1 MESRTQPLQQG
12 LAEFAAAK
20 NEIVM
25 KTALLITGIIGGLA
39 LGAPGAF
46 AQEDTKAAVRVNGH
60 TITAAEVK
68 LAADDILPHLTD
80 VPPKL
85 RYAFIVEYLVERHLL
100 AQVAVTEGVTDT
112 KEYKDRLAFYQA
124 KALRDAYFSAKIKPL
139 ISDAEIRKAYDAQA
153 AKITPEKRA
162 RARHIL
168 VGTEKEAKDVVAKL
182 DAGEKFEELAKK
194 VSIDGSKE
202 FGGDLGYFS
211 AGEMVPEFSKAVFA
225 MTNGEVSA
233 PVKTDFGWH
242 VIRLEDMKEQ
252 GAQPFEEVK
261 PAIRQVLLRQAVQDK
276 IVELRKTG
284 DIEIIDPDL
293 IKLQEETE
301 KQRQKM
307 LEQQEQDSTGGKSD
321 KQN

>member
-1 MESRTQPLQQG
+1 
-12 LAEFAAAK
+12 
-20 NEIVM
+20 M
-25 KTALLITGIIGGLA
+25 KKGLLIAGLIGGIG
-39 LGAPGAF
+39 LGTSVSL
-46 AQEDTKAAVRVNGH
+46 AQEDSKAAVRVNGH

-68 LAADDILPHLTD
+68 LAADDILPHLSD

-85 RYAFIVEYLVERHLL
+85 RYPFIVEYLVERHLL

-124 KALRDAYFSAKIKPL
+124 KALRDAYFAAKVKPL
-139 ISDAEIRKAYDAQA
+139 ITDAEIKKAYDAQA

-168 VGTEKEAKDVVAKL
+168 VATEQEAKDVLAKL
-182 DAGEKFEELAKK
+182 NAGEEFAELAKT

-211 AGEMVPEFSKAVFA
+211 AGEMVPEFSNAVFS
-225 MTNGEVSA
+225 MKSGEISQ

-242 VIRLEDMKEQ
+242 VIQLEDIKEQ

-276 IVELRKTG
+276 ILELRRTG
-284 DIEIIDPDL
+284 DIEILDPDL

-301 KQRQKM
+301 KQRQKL
-307 LEQQEQDSTGGKSD
+307 LEQQNQQPAATGGKSD
-321 KQN
+321 KAN